1 MKTDRITKMARI
13 TGMTVVLVLFAGLAS
28 EVKAQNGAKGGA
40 GKLLA
45 LSAGPAV
52 PAVSAVTETK
62 PMACSKCKEK
72 FSSRVDLTA
81 RGANKPTV
89 LVAKHLCEGCGTDWS
104 VVGHGKAK
112 VSVANHKC
120 TSCGAETVACCNT
133 KKTSDVA
140 TKGME
145 KKFEVAPLK

>member
-1 MKTDRITKMARI
+1 MKTNRIGKTARL
-13 TGMTVVLVLFAGLAS
+13 TGITVVLVLFAGLTS
-28 EVKAQNGAKGGA
+28 EVRAQNGAKGG
-40 GKLLA
+40 GSKLMA
-45 LSAGPAV
+45 LSSGPAI
-52 PAVSAVTETK
+52 PAVSAGTVTK
-62 PMACSKCKEK
+62 PMACSKCKEE
-72 FSSRVDLTA
+72 FSRRVDLTA
-81 RGANKPTV
+81 RGANKPTIF
-89 LVAKHLCEGCGTDWS
+89 VAKHLCEGCGNEWS

-120 TSCGAETVACCNT
+120 TSCGAEIVTCCNT

>member
-1 MKTDRITKMARI
+1 MKTDRINKMARI
-13 TGMTVVLVLFAGLAS
+13 SGMIVVLVLFSGLTS
-28 EVKAQNGAKGGA
+28 EVRAQNGAKGGA
-40 GKLLA
+40 SKLLQ

-62 PMACSKCKEK
+62 PMACSKCKDE
-72 FSSRVDLTA
+72 FSTRVDLTA
-81 RGANKPTV
+81 RGANKPTI

-112 VSVANHKC
+112 VSVATHKC
-120 TSCGAETVACCNT
+120 TSCGAESLACCNT
-133 KKTSDVA
+133 KKTSDMA

-145 KKFEVAPLK
+145 KKIEVAPLK